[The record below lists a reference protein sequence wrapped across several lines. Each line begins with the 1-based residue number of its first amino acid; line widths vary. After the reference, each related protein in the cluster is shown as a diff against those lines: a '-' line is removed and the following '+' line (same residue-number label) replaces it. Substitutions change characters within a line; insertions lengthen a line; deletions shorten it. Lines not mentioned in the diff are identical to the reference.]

1 MLFWCALRCYWIWNT
16 HGKTHA
22 KIMFR
27 TICNVGVVLIWI
39 VAVETNLNL
48 NIVVEFNY
56 QSFSAYVLMSIL
68 SYLVEYLPQ
77 MLPCISF
84 NVAPVMLIYSSPVG
98 WCGYVLS
105 GISLWSNTALISPF
119 HPRSSGSRHC
129 WIRLS
134 QQQMENAIS
143 TLTHS
148 LLVLHECS
156 AAWLKHNRGWMAEE
170 KRKIGHILEYRV
182 TLPITH
188 NANWSSSSHINRRGL
203 SKVWKHTAT

>member
-1 MLFWCALRCYWIWNT
+1 MDQSLSKQWEQEEGWSSWLERREKVTCRGSNNWLLRMLFWCALRCYWIWNT

-119 HPRSSGSRHC
+119 HPRCSGRQA
-129 WIRLS
+129 LS
-134 QQQMENAIS
+134 NYTVTAANGECNINS
-143 TLTHS
+143 HS
-148 LLVLHECS
+148 QLACLAWMFCS
-156 AAWLKHNRGWMAEE
+156 
-170 KRKIGHILEYRV
+170 V
-182 TLPITH
+182 TET
-188 NANWSSSSHINRRGL
+188 
-203 SKVWKHTAT
+203 